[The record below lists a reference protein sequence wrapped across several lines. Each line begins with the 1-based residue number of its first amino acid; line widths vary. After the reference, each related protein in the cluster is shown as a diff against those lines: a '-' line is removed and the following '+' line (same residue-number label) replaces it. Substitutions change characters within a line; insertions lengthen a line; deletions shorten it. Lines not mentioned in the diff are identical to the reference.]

1 LNSTAT
7 LSLLGDRHRF
17 APYGLAGGEAG
28 ARAETLLNPDRN
40 AVPLGSKEIREIAKG
55 DVLSLR
61 LSGAGGYGPPAERD
75 RAAIAEDIADGYVS
89 KAFAAEKYGYND

>member
-1 LNSTAT
+1 MNSTAT

-28 ARAETLLNPDRN
+28 AKAETLLNPDRN
-40 AVPLGSKEIREIAKG
+40 AVPLGSKEIRGIAKG

-75 RAAIAEDIADGYVS
+75 PAAIAEDIADGYVTRD
-89 KAFAAEKYGYND
+89 FAAAKYGYRD